1 MSFRFWRRIRIAPGV
16 TLNLSKS
23 GGSLS
28 FGPRGAKFTIGPR
41 GKRATVGIPG
51 TGLFYTTTLPS
62 GRSSGR
68 RSASYSAPAVPTVR
82 PEDRLTL
89 GFFKRL
95 ITPDDEEA
103 LVDGCR
109 ELVLGNEDKA
119 LQHLEQATHL
129 ADGAYL
135 AGFLALKQE
144 RLIEA
149 ANYLATAAEKYR
161 RLGTYFS
168 KYGISATM
176 SLPITDEVSAHVGPD
191 LRGVLLGLV
200 EVYQRQERWED
211 AIACLERLLRLEPDD
226 VVVKLSLAELLLDA
240 RPGDKTNRQESRF
253 GRAEGTPEG
262 REPRTASVNVCRKIV
277 RLAEGI
283 ENETPVHTA
292 LLLYKAR
299 ALRGL
304 GLLIAARETLTGAL
318 RRRKGR
324 SEELLRALRYERA
337 LVYENLG
344 QRRRAH
350 SELEKLY
357 AEDPDYEDVAARLGL

>member
-28 FGPRGAKFTIGPR
+28 FGPRGAKVTIGPR

-51 TGLFYTTTLPS
+51 TGLFYTTTVPS
-62 GRSSGR
+62 GRSDSR
-68 RSASYSAPAVPTVR
+68 RGASYSAPAVPAVR
-82 PEDRLTL
+82 PEDRLTM

-109 ELVLGNEDKA
+109 ELVLGNEEKA
-119 LQHLEQATHL
+119 LEHLEKAVHL
-129 ADGAYL
+129 TDGAYL
-135 AGFLALKQE
+135 AGFLALKQD
-144 RLIEA
+144 RLEEA
-149 ANYLATAAEKYR
+149 ANYLATATEKHN
-161 RLGTYFS
+161 RLGRYFS

-211 AIACLERLLRLEPDD
+211 AVVCLERLQRLEPDD

-240 RPGDKTNRQESRF
+240 RPGDRN
-253 GRAEGTPEG
+253 A
-262 REPRTASVNVCRKIV
+262 CRRVV
-277 RLAEGI
+277 RLAESI
-283 ENETPVHTA
+283 ENETPVHAT

-299 ALRGL
+299 ALYGL
-304 GLLIAARETLTGAL
+304 GLYEAARDVLTQAL
-318 RRRKGR
+318 RRKKDR
-324 SEELLRALRYERA
+324 SDELLWALRYERA
-337 LVYENLG
+337 RVYEKLG
-344 QRRRAH
+344 QRKRAR

-357 AEDPDYEDVAARLGL
+357 AESPDYEDVAARLGIR

>member
-1 MSFRFWRRIRIAPGV
+1 
-16 TLNLSKS
+16 
-23 GGSLS
+23 
-28 FGPRGAKFTIGPR
+28 
-41 GKRATVGIPG
+41 
-51 TGLFYTTTLPS
+51 
-62 GRSSGR
+62 
-68 RSASYSAPAVPTVR
+68 
-82 PEDRLTL
+82 
-89 GFFKRL
+89 
-95 ITPDDEEA
+95 
-103 LVDGCR
+103 
-109 ELVLGNEDKA
+109 
-119 LQHLEQATHL
+119 
-129 ADGAYL
+129 
-135 AGFLALKQE
+135 
-144 RLIEA
+144 
-149 ANYLATAAEKYR
+149 
-161 RLGTYFS
+161 
-168 KYGISATM
+168 M

-211 AIACLERLLRLEPDD
+211 AIACLERLQRLEPDD

-253 GRAEGTPEG
+253 GRAGGTPEG
-262 REPRTASVNVCRKIV
+262 REPGTASVNVCRKVV

-304 GLLIAARETLTGAL
+304 GLLDAARETLTGAL

-337 LVYENLG
+337 LVYEDLG
-344 QRRRAH
+344 QRRRAR

>member
-62 GRSSGR
+62 GMSGGR

-109 ELVLGNEDKA
+109 ELVLGNENKA
-119 LQHLEQATHL
+119 LEHLEKAVHL

-135 AGFLALKQE
+135 AGFLALKEEQME
-144 RLIEA
+144 EA
-149 ANYLATAAEKYR
+149 ATYLATAAEKHS
-161 RLGTYFS
+161 RLGRYFS

-211 AIACLERLLRLEPDD
+211 AIACLERLRRLEPDD

-240 RPGDKTNRQESRF
+240 RPGDK
-253 GRAEGTPEG
+253 
-262 REPRTASVNVCRKIV
+262 NVCRKIV
-277 RLAEGI
+277 RLTEGI
-283 ENETPVHTA
+283 ENESPVHTA

-304 GLLIAARETLTGAL
+304 GLLDAARETLMGAL

-337 LVYENLG
+337 LVYEELG
-344 QRRRAH
+344 QRRRAR

>member
-62 GRSSGR
+62 GRSGGR
-68 RSASYSAPAVPTVR
+68 KTASYSAPAVPTVR

-109 ELVLGNEDKA
+109 ELVLGNEEEA
-119 LQHLEQATHL
+119 LRHLEQATHL

-135 AGFLALKQE
+135 AGFLALKKEQLE
-144 RLIEA
+144 EA
-149 ANYLATAAEKYR
+149 ATYLATAAEKHS
-161 RLGTYFS
+161 RLGRYFS

-176 SLPITDEVSAHVGPD
+176 SLPITDEVSAHAGPD

-211 AIACLERLLRLEPDD
+211 AIACLKRLQRLEPDD

-240 RPGDKTNRQESRF
+240 RPGDK
-253 GRAEGTPEG
+253 
-262 REPRTASVNVCRKIV
+262 NVCRKIV

-283 ENETPVHTA
+283 VNETPVHTA

-304 GLLIAARETLTGAL
+304 GLLDAARETLMGAL

-337 LVYENLG
+337 LVYEELG
-344 QRRRAH
+344 QRRRAR

>member
-1 MSFRFWRRIRIAPGV
+1 
-16 TLNLSKS
+16 
-23 GGSLS
+23 
-28 FGPRGAKFTIGPR
+28 
-41 GKRATVGIPG
+41 VGIPG

-62 GRSSGR
+62 GRSGGR
-68 RSASYSAPAVPTVR
+68 RSASYSALAVPTVR

-95 ITPDDEEA
+95 ITPDDEET

-109 ELVLGNEDKA
+109 ELVLGNEEKA
-119 LQHLEQATHL
+119 LEHLEKAVHL

-144 RLIEA
+144 RLEEA
-149 ANYLATAAEKYR
+149 ANYLATAAEKHS
-161 RLGTYFS
+161 RLGRYFS
-168 KYGISATM
+168 KHGISATM

-211 AIACLERLLRLEPDD
+211 AIACLERLKRLEPDD

-240 RPGDKTNRQESRF
+240 RPGDK
-253 GRAEGTPEG
+253 
-262 REPRTASVNVCRKIV
+262 NVCRKVV

-304 GLLIAARETLTGAL
+304 GLLDAARETLTGAL
-318 RRRKGR
+318 RRKKNR

-337 LVYENLG
+337 LVYEDLG
-344 QRRRAH
+344 QRRRAR

-357 AEDPDYEDVAARLGL
+357 AEAPDYEGVAMRLGIDQR

>member
-62 GRSSGR
+62 GMSGGR

-89 GFFKRL
+89 GFLKRL
-95 ITPDDEEA
+95 FTPDDEEA

-119 LQHLEQATHL
+119 LHHLEQAAHL

-135 AGFLALKQE
+135 AGFLALKKE
-144 RLIEA
+144 RLEEA
-149 ANYLATAAEKYR
+149 ASYLSTAAEKYR
-161 RLGTYFS
+161 RLSRYFS

-176 SLPITDEVSAHVGPD
+176 SLPITDEISAHVGPD

-200 EVYQRQERWED
+200 EVYQRQERWQD
-211 AIACLERLLRLEPDD
+211 AIACLEKLRRLEPDD
-226 VVVKLSLAELLLDA
+226 AVVKLSLAELLLDA
-240 RPGDKTNRQESRF
+240 RPVDK
-253 GRAEGTPEG
+253 
-262 REPRTASVNVCRKIV
+262 NVCRKIV

-304 GLLIAARETLTGAL
+304 GLLDAARETLTGAL
-318 RRRKGR
+318 RRRKAR

-337 LVYENLG
+337 LVYEDLG
-344 QRRRAH
+344 QRRRAR

>member
-23 GGSLS
+23 GGSVS

-41 GKRATVGIPG
+41 GKRATMGIPG

-62 GRSSGR
+62 GRSGGR
-68 RSASYSAPAVPTVR
+68 RNASSAAPKVPSVR
-82 PEDRLTL
+82 AEDRLTL

-119 LQHLEQATHL
+119 LQHLEQAVHL

-135 AGFLALKQE
+135 AGFLALKQQ
-144 RLIEA
+144 RLEEA
-149 ANYLATAAEKYR
+149 ATYLATAAEKHS

-168 KYGISATM
+168 KYGISAAM

-200 EVYQRQERWED
+200 EVYQRQARWED
-211 AIACLERLLRLEPDD
+211 AIACLERLQRLEPDD
-226 VVVKLSLAELLLDA
+226 VVVKLSLAELLLTA
-240 RPGDKTNRQESRF
+240 RPGDKND
-253 GRAEGTPEG
+253 
-262 REPRTASVNVCRKIV
+262 CRKIV
-277 RLAEGI
+277 RLTEGI
-283 ENETPVHTA
+283 ENESPVHTA

-304 GLLIAARETLTGAL
+304 GLPDAARETLTGAL
-318 RRRKGR
+318 RRKKGR

-337 LVYENLG
+337 LVYEDLG
-344 QRRRAH
+344 QRRRAR

-357 AEDPDYEDVAARLGL
+357 AEDPDYEDVAARLEL